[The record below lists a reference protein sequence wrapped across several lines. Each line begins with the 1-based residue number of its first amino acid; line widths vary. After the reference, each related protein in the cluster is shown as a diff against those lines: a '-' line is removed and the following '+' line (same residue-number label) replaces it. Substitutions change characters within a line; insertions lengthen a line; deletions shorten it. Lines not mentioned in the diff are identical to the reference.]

1 MGDFLFGKKPARK
14 YKTRGWALVVGLR
27 WVARI
32 KVVISKMEI
41 VATTEKSS
49 AT

>member
-1 MGDFLFGKKPARK
+1 MGDFLFNKKPARK

-32 KVVISKMEI
+32 KSVFLFLP
-41 VATTEKSS
+41 
-49 AT
+49 